1 MSSVVIDE
9 YDRLFQ
15 SDFEDQVG
23 HIVAKVVEKSVS
35 EMFEGAHTGYFTAP
49 PPPRG
54 SIAPLEKFMPP
65 VGNPLKSV
73 CL

>member
-35 EMFEGAHTGYFTAP
+35 EMFEGAHTRYFTA
-49 PPPRG
+49 PPRG
-54 SIAPLEKFMPP
+54 SIAPLDSLKNLCPP
-65 VGNPLKSV
+65 LEI
-73 CL
+73 L